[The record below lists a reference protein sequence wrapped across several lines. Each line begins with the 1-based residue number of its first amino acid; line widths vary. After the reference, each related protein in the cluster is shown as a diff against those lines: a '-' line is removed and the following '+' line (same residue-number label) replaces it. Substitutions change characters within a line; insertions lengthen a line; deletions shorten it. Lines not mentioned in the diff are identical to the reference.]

1 MCMSICDQI
10 VFDDIIRI
18 TLMHITELLHKTFKD
33 KLPQVHK
40 VRLKSLMTAC
50 EAAVNDNKLYLTG
63 LGRSISNT
71 NKECS
76 NIQKVDRLLGNG
88 HLQTERGQ
96 FYKLMTSYLIQENV
110 APWIHID
117 WTCINPVTNLY
128 ALRASLSMKG
138 RSIVVHEECYPKK
151 KENNHATHKAFLNQ
165 LKALLPKSVKPVIV
179 TDAGFRGPWFRSI
192 HQLGWD
198 FVGRLRN
205 KNAVRMDST
214 ATWCLSS
221 SYFEQATSKPSYIGH
236 GLLTEEGKVPAH
248 FVLYKGKSKG
258 RHQHNVDKK
267 ISKSGKSK
275 THAKANKEPWLLV
288 TSISAA
294 QDNPVNIINI
304 YRQRMRIEENIRD
317 TKCPHYGLGLKN
329 SLTQCPQRMNILLL
343 IAALATFTAWLAGLF
358 TKSIGK
364 ASDFQAHSAK
374 FTSVISYVFL
384 GRRAIKK
391 KITMSQ
397 EQFENTF
404 RMLYQ
409 CAVHTQEEIHHY
421 G

>member
-1 MCMSICDQI
+1 MMIYDRI
-10 VFDDIIRI
+10 VFPDNIRVNI
-18 TLMHITELLHKTFKD
+18 MHLTELLHKTFED
-33 KLPQVHK
+33 KLPQIHK
-40 VRLKSLMTAC
+40 FRLKSLMTAC

-71 NKECS
+71 NKESS

-96 FYKLMTSYLIQENV
+96 FYSLMISYLIQENI
-110 APWIHID
+110 APWIHVD
-117 WTCINPVTNLY
+117 WTCINPVTQLY

-138 RSIVVHEECYPKK
+138 RSIVVYEACYPKK

-179 TDAGFRGPWFRSI
+179 TDAGFRGPWFSYI
-192 HQLGWD
+192 LQLGWD

-205 KNAVRMDST
+205 KNAVRMYDT

-236 GLLTEEGKVPAH
+236 GVLTEEGKVPAY

-258 RHQHNVDKK
+258 RHQLNVNKK

-275 THAKANKEPWLLV
+275 IHAKANKEPWLLV
-288 TSISAA
+288 TSVSEAR
-294 QDNPVNIINI
+294 DNPVYIINI

-329 SLTQCPQRMNILLL
+329 SLTQSAQRMNILLL
-343 IAALATFTAWLAGLF
+343 IAAIATFAAWLAGLF

-364 ASDFQAHSAK
+364 AADFQAHSAK
-374 FTSVISYVFL
+374 FTSAISYVFL

-391 KITMSQ
+391 KFMMSQ
-397 EQFENTF
+397 EEFENTF

-409 CAVHTQEEIHHY
+409 GAIQAQQEIHHY